1 MIVGFQGDNTPNP
14 RNHHH
19 RGGGGRGGLQ
29 ACTIY
34 IYIYIYIYI
43 VYYIVYIY
51 KIHLLMISGISDLEH
66 TNDFGNG
73 QGTNQS
79 CYGFLA
85 HD

>member
-1 MIVGFQGDNTPNP
+1 
-14 RNHHH
+14 
-19 RGGGGRGGLQ
+19 
-29 ACTIY
+29 
-34 IYIYIYIYI
+34 
-43 VYYIVYIY
+43 
-51 KIHLLMISGISDLEH
+51 MISGISDLEH